1 MLDFAAKCK
10 AQNIEVVFSVVDTI
24 GAASVEKCRRI
35 AESLRIP
42 LRVRK
47 YIPEP

>member
-10 AQNIEVVFSVVDTI
+10 AQGIEVIFSVVDTI

-35 AESLRIP
+35 ADSLRIP
-42 LRVRK
+42 LRVRS